1 MGLIRAHEA
10 HGAHG
15 AHGVLWGPM
24 GPMGPAPP
32 AGRGGGRLGT
42 AAAGQRRAH
51 NIGKCH
57 HIEEF
62 KLPKIEYLVVG
73 RVPNNL

>member
-1 MGLIRAHEA
+1 
-10 HGAHG
+10 
-15 AHGVLWGPM
+15 
-24 GPMGPAPP
+24 MGPAPP